1 MFKGWFQIWQVIDWA
16 SHPPTTLLHLCS
28 YTSCRQNT
36 FWVQIFVG
44 GFLSLSQHWESYL
57 TTGASQPL
65 QAANPPLL
73 GVSSKITIID
83 TLKSPS
89 QISGISQRCLFP
101 LPPPWVISIH
111 SLSPL
116 LTTDQHTSQSHLHTL
131 YHNGSPFKV

>member
-1 MFKGWFQIWQVIDWA
+1 MVHVQVMVSSLASDWLGIPPPHTHTQLCFIFVPIHPVGRTHFESKFLWVDLFPYHTTGSLIWLQELA
-16 SHPPTTLLHLCS
+16 SHFRL
-28 YTSCRQNT
+28 
-36 FWVQIFVG
+36 QI
-44 GFLSLSQHWESYL
+44 
-57 TTGASQPL
+57 P
-65 QAANPPLL
+65 
-73 GVSSKITIID
+73 IID

-101 LPPPWVISIH
+101 LPPPWVISIY